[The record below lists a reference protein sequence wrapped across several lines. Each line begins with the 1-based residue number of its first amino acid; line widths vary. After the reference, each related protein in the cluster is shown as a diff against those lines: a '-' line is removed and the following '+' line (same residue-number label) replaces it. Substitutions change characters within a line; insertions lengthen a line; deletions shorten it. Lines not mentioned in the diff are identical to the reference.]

1 MIQTGY
7 AGMRGWNNNKI
18 LGFKIQDLDGSNSNS
33 SSSSS
38 SIMTKTVDRFLLII
52 GHWQTILG

>member
-33 SSSSS
+33 SSS
-38 SIMTKTVDRFLLII
+38 IMTKTVDRFLLII